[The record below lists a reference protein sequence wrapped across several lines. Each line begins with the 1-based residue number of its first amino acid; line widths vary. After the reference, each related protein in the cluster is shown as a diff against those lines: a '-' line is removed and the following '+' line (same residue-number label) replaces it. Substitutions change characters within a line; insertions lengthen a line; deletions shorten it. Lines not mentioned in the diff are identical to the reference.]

1 MNFSW
6 CLLMTWREFWSHRFR
21 LLFIALCMA
30 LGIGAY
36 CATNGFSSKVRVAIR
51 AESRTLLG
59 GDVVV
64 SQSPSLADE
73 LVTQAKNQIGLENA
87 IVVHDAT
94 SMGQAVRGSII
105 VSRLFEIRALQG
117 AYPLLGEFEAQPNN
131 ALSKLS
137 HDSILVERTLASAWQ
152 LSVANESE
160 TQLDLLYQTG
170 KAIKLAGR
178 TLRIAGIVDVD
189 SSREA
194 SAFSMGPR
202 AYVTDAFAREVG
214 IVNPLARST
223 GRLLIQ
229 LKPDANADVFAK
241 NLSQSLNQS
250 GITGARIR
258 AHTQASGSVARPIR
272 NINIFLDQI
281 GLATFFIAVAGACL
295 SAISYLRSRYQDVA
309 ILRCIGAHP
318 ASPTLIFMGV
328 MLIVCACAALVGA
341 GIGYALGQ
349 GLPAALSEL
358 LPVTI
363 RGLSFDFPAFS
374 EMAGAFVVIFSL
386 LIPGLLALQTIHP
399 LSILQANVSV
409 RRRDFFGYA
418 FWYGIAGVTASYLV
432 IRRSPDLTVGLGVCG
447 ALVLLLGMFYLFNKL
462 LVTTLRLSLDRFLL
476 PLRLASSWLSAKQSL
491 AGVVMAV
498 LGLSIFLSLFVR
510 YLRDDFVRP
519 IATAQVQGKPNVFLA
534 DVQTPQLK
542 ELMPLLQ
549 QQSPYLFH
557 APLVRGR
564 FVRIGKENVTA
575 LETEATR
582 EVPNS
587 ETENSL
593 AENAARLKM
602 REQNMTYRNKLV
614 AGEEI
619 VDGKF
624 WSEPSVGENKPELSL
639 EKRFASRI
647 GATVGDTIEISLAG
661 TRVSAVVTSL
671 RTVTWQTLQ
680 PNFFIVAHP
689 SLLSAAPQTHLLAV
703 ELKSLEERTK
713 LQIAVA
719 EKFPTVSVI
728 DTTEVANRIWS
739 MFEKIGLI
747 ADVLSLFIFV
757 AALFI
762 LGASLMASRLNR
774 ARDFAILRALGATT
788 DTLRKAVLI
797 EFVTLGLGAATLGS
811 FLALG
816 SAAFFSR
823 YVFEWDTPISVMPA
837 LASILIYSGLVVLVG
852 WISAV
857 PLLRAKPLHILQ
869 SES

>member
-6 CLLMTWREFWSHRFR
+6 CLLMTGREFWSHRFR

-59 GDVVV
+59 GDIVV
-64 SQSPSLADE
+64 SQSPSLSNE
-73 LVTQAKNQIGLENA
+73 VVTQTRSQPGVDNA

-94 SMGQAVRGSII
+94 SMGQAVRGRVI

-117 AYPLLGEFEAQPNN
+117 AYPLLGQFRVEPTDALQNLNN
-131 ALSKLS
+131 E
-137 HDSILVERTLASAWQ
+137 SILVERTLATAWK
-152 LSVANESE
+152 LSIPTDSE
-160 TQLDLLYQTG
+160 VQVDKLFQAG
-170 KAIKLAGR
+170 QAIKLAGR
-178 TLRIAGIVDVD
+178 ILRIAGIVDAD

-194 SAFSMGPR
+194 SAFSLGPR
-202 AYVTDAFAREVG
+202 AYVTDELAREVG

-223 GRLLIQ
+223 GRLLVQ
-229 LKPDANADVFAK
+229 LNSETNADLFAGK
-241 NLSQSLNQS
+241 LSQLLNQE
-250 GITGARIR
+250 GVTGARIR

-281 GLATFFIAVAGACL
+281 GLATFFIAIAGACL
-295 SAISYLRSRYQDVA
+295 SAISYLRSRYQDIA

-318 ASPTLIFMGV
+318 AAPTLIFMGV
-328 MLIVCACAALVGA
+328 MLIVCVIAAIVGA
-341 GIGYALGQ
+341 AIGYALGQ

-358 LPVTI
+358 IPVTI

-374 EMAGAFVVIFSL
+374 EMAGAFVVIFAL
-386 LIPGLLALQTIHP
+386 LIPGLLALQTIQP
-399 LSILQANVSV
+399 LSILQVNVAV
-409 RRRDFFGYA
+409 RRRDFWGYA
-418 FWYGIAGVTASYLV
+418 FWYGIALLVSGYLV
-432 IRRSPDLTVGLGVCG
+432 IRRSPNLTVGLSVCG
-447 ALVLLLGMFYLFNKL
+447 ALVVLLSLFYLFNRM
-462 LVTTLRLSLDRFLL
+462 LVTTLRLSLDRFVL

-519 IATAQVQGKPNVFLA
+519 LATAQVNGKPNVFLA

-549 QQSPYLFH
+549 EQSPYVFH

-602 REQNMTYRNKLV
+602 REQNMTFRSTLV

-619 VDGKF
+619 VSGRF
-624 WSEPSVGENKPELSL
+624 WPESSLKENKPELSL

-647 GATVGDTIEISLAG
+647 GANVGDVIEMSLAG
-661 TRVSAVVTSL
+661 TRVTATVTSL

-689 SLLSAAPQTHLLAV
+689 SLLSTAPQTHLLAV
-703 ELKSLEERTK
+703 ELKTLIERTH
-713 LQIAVA
+713 LQTSVS

-728 DTTEVANRIWS
+728 DTTDVANRIWA

-788 DTLRKAVLI
+788 ETLRKAVLI
-797 EFVTLGLGAATLGS
+797 EFVTLGLGSATLGS
-811 FLALG
+811 FLALA

-837 LASILIYSGLVVLVG
+837 IASILIYSGLVVLVG

-857 PLLRAKPLHILQ
+857 PLLRAKPLRILQ